1 MGGGV
6 AEHYMGESGQNVQT
20 SSYKISNSW
29 GCNSQHGNYNYN
41 NTALYIRKL
50 LEIVDLKNSYQKK
63 KI

>member
-1 MGGGV
+1 
-6 AEHYMGESGQNVQT
+6 MGESRQNVQT

-29 GCNSQHGNYNYN
+29 GCNIQHGNYNYN